1 MSQPLRVINSETGEI
16 ERTTCAGCNDLLAQ
30 LNATLT
36 DRDLAEKEIR
46 RQRVQINALKKDRER
61 ERETYAARARVE
73 KLFAD
78 WQRIVGKKNSKM
90 GPARFDAL
98 KKMVE
103 LGYTDEQFELA
114 FYGAKHNPFVKDGKR
129 FQDLELICRNEAKFE
144 DFANRGAAAVR
155 ALGQEMGATDA

>member
-1 MSQPLRVINSETGEI
+1 MSQPLRVIDSQTGEI
-16 ERTTCAGCNDLLAQ
+16 TRSSCTGCNDLLAQ
-30 LNATLT
+30 LNAAIT

-46 RQRVQINALKKDRER
+46 RQRVQISALKKDRER
-61 ERETYAARARVE
+61 ERETYVARARVE

-78 WQRIVGKKNSKM
+78 WQRIVGKHNSKM

-114 FYGAKHNPFVKDGKR
+114 FYGAKHDPFVKGGKR
-129 FQDLELICRNEAKFE
+129 FQDLELICRNESKFE
-144 DFANRGAAAVR
+144 DFCNRGHHALRAVAR
-155 ALGQEMGATDA
+155 QMEAHG

>member
-1 MSQPLRVINSETGEI
+1 MTRPLQLINEDGEVV
-16 ERTTCAGCNDLLAQ
+16 RSTCAGCNDLLAQ
-30 LNATLT
+30 LAATVT

-78 WQRIVGKKNSKM
+78 WQRIVGKKASKM

-98 KKMVE
+98 KKMIE

-114 FYGAKHNPFVKDGKR
+114 FYGAKHNPFMSGGKK

-144 DFANRGAAAVR
+144 DFANRGAVALRAVK
-155 ALGQEMGATDA
+155 AEMEAQDA